1 MPKKDPY
8 EGIRTDAGKA
18 GSYDIVG
25 QYDWTSI
32 PRNSGLRKEAPS
44 AYITAYELQYS
55 QLRSF
60 IDGYMNILSPRNST
74 GSYNSNNPGLDF
86 YKGLYTVN
94 KDPIARFNFPFF
106 GDSFRSFSSEFAD
119 TFSPI
124 SQRGAQ
130 MFGGKEIQGLGAAAE
145 SIAGGGVAAVNALAT
160 FGNNGG
166 NNGDQSLADKVAKV
180 ASDAATGI
188 ANKLGLNPGMQT
200 IGAPGSYIETPKF
213 YQYSNTDNGLQI
225 AFTLSNT
232 LEDDSIEKNF
242 NFICDFTKINRPFRY
257 GPIGMNYPAIYNL
270 VVPGLRYIQWA
281 SLENFEVS
289 LLGNRRKIGNHIIPE
304 AYVCQF
310 TFRSLTV
317 EPSNFIDEI
326 CEERSELGSFEAYA
340 ANQLKEELEFEK
352 GKGNREK
359 KYNERRALAAAIN
372 NRPSVPLDPARPP
385 GDLGGYAPID
395 PATGKPRPGIV
406 VQNEDEIVPDT
417 DGNAPQLPADLV
429 VADPRNAGVETPN
442 SQQLDRQIGSSSG
455 GGTIADDYEN
465 TPRIIDQGGNRR
477 PDQPPSTITNPNDE
491 RLFAIDPSGAAGAN
505 LQRAQDLQM
514 VNRRTR
520 PSGMSS
526 IDFERA
532 QRQAQKRLDDYDNF
546 YAEQAKKEEAERS
559 RRRRE
564 IADQSDEQVRANER
578 AAERRAAEREATR
591 ERERIEREKEKF
603 LRDKQQS
610 DARAS
615 GSPNEPIG
623 SGGFGDF

>member
-1 MPKKDPY
+1 MPKKEPY

-25 QYDWTSI
+25 QYDWTSV

-166 NNGDQSLADKVAKV
+166 NNGDQSLADKVAKT

-242 NFICDFTKINRPFRY
+242 KFICDFTKINRPFRY
-257 GPIGMNYPAIYNL
+257 GPIGMNFPAIYNL

-372 NRPSVPLDPARPP
+372 NRPLDPAREP
-385 GDLGGYAPID
+385 GDLGGFGTVNPN
-395 PATGKPRPGIV
+395 TGEVEPGLT
-406 VQNEDEIVPDT
+406 VQNEDEIVNNA
-417 DGNAPQLPADLV
+417 DGDIPQLPADLI

-442 SQQLDRQIGSSSG
+442 SQQLNRQLGGSTG

-465 TPRIIDQGGNRR
+465 TPRVLNPGDGTPGR
-477 PDQPPSTITNPNDE
+477 PPTTITNPNDE
-491 RLFAIDPSGAAGAN
+491 RLRQADPSGALGAE

-514 VNRRTR
+514 VNRRSR
-520 PSGMSS
+520 PSGMSPA
-526 IDFERA
+526 DFERA
-532 QRQAQKRLDDYDNF
+532 QRQAQGRLDDRAKF
-546 YAEQAKKEEAERS
+546 YADRDRKDKEERD

-578 AAERRAAEREATR
+578 AAERRAAELKAAREQEQINKAQ
-591 ERERIEREKEKF
+591 EKF
-603 LRDKQQS
+603 LRDKQLADS
-610 DARAS
+610 RAS
-615 GSPNEPIG
+615 GSPNEPIAG
-623 SGGFGDF
+623 SGGFADF

>member
-1 MPKKDPY
+1 MPKKEPY
-8 EGIRTDAGKA
+8 EGIRTGAGKA

-25 QYDWTSI
+25 QYDWTSV

-130 MFGGKEIQGLGAAAE
+130 MFGGKEIQGLGGAAE

-166 NNGDQSLADKVAKV
+166 NNGDQSLADKVAKT

-242 NFICDFTKINRPFRY
+242 KFICDFTKINRPFRY
-257 GPIGMNYPAIYNL
+257 GPIGMNFPAIYNL

-359 KYNERRALAAAIN
+359 KYNERRALAAAMN
-372 NRPSVPLDPARPP
+372 KRPLDPPREP
-385 GDLGGYAPID
+385 GDLARF
-395 PATGKPRPGIV
+395 ATVNPDTGELEAGLTM
-406 VQNEDEIVPDT
+406 QNEDSSVPNRDGLFSDLPPDLIVGDT
-417 DGNAPQLPADLV
+417 
-429 VADPRNAGVETPN
+429 RNAGVETLN
-442 SQQLDRQIGSSSG
+442 SQQLDRQLGGSTG

-465 TPRIIDQGGNRR
+465 TPRVLNPGDGTPGR
-477 PDQPPSTITNPNDE
+477 PPTTITNPDDQ
-491 RLFAIDPSGAAGAN
+491 RLVQADPSGALGAE

-514 VNRRTR
+514 VNRRSR
-520 PSGMSS
+520 PSGMSPA
-526 IDFERA
+526 DFERA
-532 QRQAQKRLDDYDNF
+532 QEQAQGRLDDRAKF
-546 YAEQAKKEEAERS
+546 YADRDRKDKEEKV
-559 RRRRE
+559 RRRNE
-564 IADQSDEQVRANER
+564 ISNQSDEQVELNER
-578 AAERRAAEREATR
+578 MAERRAAELKAAREQEKINKAQ
-591 ERERIEREKEKF
+591 ERF
-603 LRDKQQS
+603 LRDKQLS

-615 GSPNEPIG
+615 GSPNEPIAG

>member
-1 MPKKDPY
+1 MPKKEPY
-8 EGIRTDAGKA
+8 KGIRTDAGKA

-25 QYDWTSI
+25 QYDWTSV

-44 AYITAYELQYS
+44 AYITAYELEYS

-60 IDGYMNILSPRNST
+60 IDGYMNILSPQNST

-130 MFGGKEIQGLGAAAE
+130 MFGGKEIQGLGGAAE
-145 SIAGGGVAAVNALAT
+145 SIAGGGLAAVNALAT
-160 FGNNGG
+160 LGNTGG
-166 NNGDQSLADKVAKV
+166 NNGDESLADKVAKT
-180 ASDAATGI
+180 ASGIATGV

-200 IGAPGSYIETPKF
+200 IGAPGTYIETPKF

-242 NFICDFTKINRPFRY
+242 KFICDFTKINRPFRY

-326 CEERSELGSFEAYA
+326 CEERSELGSFEAYS
-340 ANQLKEELEFEK
+340 ANQLEEELEFQK
-352 GKGNREK
+352 GRGERERAFKTRSELAEAIDNRVS
-359 KYNERRALAAAIN
+359 L
-372 NRPSVPLDPARPP
+372 
-385 GDLGGYAPID
+385 
-395 PATGKPRPGIV
+395 T
-406 VQNEDEIVPDT
+406 EDEIDRLT
-417 DGNAPQLPADLV
+417 AP
-429 VADPRNAGVETPN
+429 G
-442 SQQLDRQIGSSSG
+442 LDRDPFLPGGRGVIINGSGINSVYHREKYPYLY
-455 GGTIADDYEN
+455 DEN
-465 TPRIIDQGGNRR
+465 GVYTGRDNRFNDFGKRMEDIRKRPFNETEFGKFFNREGVNEGIKQPEIDQLT
-477 PDQPPSTITNPNDE
+477 PEQ
-491 RLFAIDPSGAAGAN
+491 
-505 LQRAQDLQM
+505 
-514 VNRRTR
+514 
-520 PSGMSS
+520 
-526 IDFERA
+526 
-532 QRQAQKRLDDYDNF
+532 QKALEDYL
-546 YAEQAKKEEAERS
+546 KK
-559 RRRRE
+559 
-564 IADQSDEQVRANER
+564 IN
-578 AAERRAAEREATR
+578 
-591 ERERIEREKEKF
+591 K
-603 LRDKQQS
+603 
-610 DARAS
+610 
-615 GSPNEPIG
+615 
-623 SGGFGDF
+623 

>member
-1 MPKKDPY
+1 MPKKEPY
-8 EGIRTDAGKA
+8 KGIRTDAGKA

-25 QYDWTSI
+25 QYDWTSV

-44 AYITAYELQYS
+44 AYITAYELEYS

-60 IDGYMNILSPRNST
+60 IDGYMNILSPQNST

-130 MFGGKEIQGLGAAAE
+130 MFGGKEIQGLGGAAE
-145 SIAGGGVAAVNALAT
+145 SIAGGGLAAVNALAT
-160 FGNNGG
+160 LGNTGG
-166 NNGDQSLADKVAKV
+166 NNGDESLADKVAKT
-180 ASDAATGI
+180 ASGIATGV

-200 IGAPGSYIETPKF
+200 IGAPGTYIETPKF

-242 NFICDFTKINRPFRY
+242 KFICDFTKINRPFRY

-326 CEERSELGSFEAYA
+326 CEERRELGSFEAYT
-340 ANQLKEELEFEK
+340 ANQLKEELEFQK
-352 GKGNREK
+352 GRGQRERAFKTRSELAEAIDNRVSLEDDRVFNPIGDPFQEPRAVIIHGSGIGSVYHRNKFPQLYEDGRGGGRYTGVDKGLDDFGKRTEDIEK
-359 KYNERRALAAAIN
+359 KPFDE
-372 NRPSVPLDPARPP
+372 
-385 GDLGGYAPID
+385 
-395 PATGKPRPGIV
+395 TEFGK
-406 VQNEDEIVPDT
+406 
-417 DGNAPQLPADLV
+417 
-429 VADPRNAGVETPN
+429 
-442 SQQLDRQIGSSSG
+442 
-455 GGTIADDYEN
+455 
-465 TPRIIDQGGNRR
+465 
-477 PDQPPSTITNPNDE
+477 
-491 RLFAIDPSGAAGAN
+491 F
-505 LQRAQDLQM
+505 
-514 VNRRTR
+514 
-520 PSGMSS
+520 
-526 IDFERA
+526 F
-532 QRQAQKRLDDYDNF
+532 K
-546 YAEQAKKEEAERS
+546 
-559 RRRRE
+559 
-564 IADQSDEQVRANER
+564 
-578 AAERRAAEREATR
+578 R
-591 ERERIEREKEKF
+591 EREGVNRGI
-603 LRDKQQS
+603 KQPEIDQLTPEQQNALE
-610 DARAS
+610 DYLKKI
-615 GSPNEPIG
+615 NK
-623 SGGFGDF
+623 

>member
-1 MPKKDPY
+1 MPKKEPY
-8 EGIRTDAGKA
+8 KGIRTDAGKA

-25 QYDWTSI
+25 QYDWTSV

-44 AYITAYELQYS
+44 AYITAYELEYS

-60 IDGYMNILSPRNST
+60 IDGYMNILSPQNST

-130 MFGGKEIQGLGAAAE
+130 MFGGKEIQGLGGAAE
-145 SIAGGGVAAVNALAT
+145 SIAGGGLAAVNALAT
-160 FGNNGG
+160 LGNTGG
-166 NNGDQSLADKVAKV
+166 NNGDESLADKVAKT
-180 ASDAATGI
+180 ASGIATGV

-200 IGAPGSYIETPKF
+200 IGAPGTYIETPKF

-242 NFICDFTKINRPFRY
+242 KFICDFTKINRPFRY

-326 CEERSELGSFEAYA
+326 CEERSELGSFEAYT
-340 ANQLKEELEFEK
+340 ANQLKEELEFQK
-352 GKGNREK
+352 GRGQRERAFKTRSELAEAIDNRVSLTDDDIDRLTAPRED
-359 KYNERRALAAAIN
+359 
-372 NRPSVPLDPARPP
+372 PL
-385 GDLGGYAPID
+385 
-395 PATGKPRPGIV
+395 
-406 VQNEDEIVPDT
+406 
-417 DGNAPQLPADLV
+417 LP
-429 VADPRNAGVETPN
+429 
-442 SQQLDRQIGSSSG
+442 GSSRVIIHGSGIGTVYHRNKFPGLYEDGRG
-455 GGTIADDYEN
+455 GGRYTGVDK
-465 TPRIIDQGGNRR
+465 G
-477 PDQPPSTITNPNDE
+477 
-491 RLFAIDPSGAAGAN
+491 
-505 LQRAQDLQM
+505 
-514 VNRRTR
+514 
-520 PSGMSS
+520 
-526 IDFERA
+526 
-532 QRQAQKRLDDYDNF
+532 LDDFGKRMEDIETKPF
-546 YAEQAKKEEAERS
+546 DET
-559 RRRRE
+559 E
-564 IADQSDEQVRANER
+564 IG
-578 AAERRAAEREATR
+578 
-591 ERERIEREKEKF
+591 KF
-603 LRDKQQS
+603 LKRDK
-610 DARAS
+610 
-615 GSPNEPIG
+615 N
-623 SGGFGDF
+623 

>member
-25 QYDWTSI
+25 QYDWTSV

-166 NNGDQSLADKVAKV
+166 NNGDQSLADKVAKT

-372 NRPSVPLDPARPP
+372 NRPLDPAREP

-406 VQNEDEIVPDT
+406 VQNEDEIVPDA

-429 VADPRNAGVETPN
+429 VADPRNAGVETLN
-442 SQQLDRQIGSSSG
+442 SQQLDRQLGGSSG

-477 PDQPPSTITNPNDE
+477 PWQPPTTITDPNDPK
-491 RLFAIDPSGAAGAN
+491 LLAIDPSGAAGAN

-514 VNRRTR
+514 VRRQSR
-520 PSGMSS
+520 PRGMSPA
-526 IDFERA
+526 DFDRA
-532 QRQAQKRLDDYDNF
+532 RREAQKRLDDYDKF
-546 YAEQAKKEEAERS
+546 YAEQAEKEKAEAA

-610 DARAS
+610 EARAS
-615 GSPNEPIG
+615 GSPNEPIAG
-623 SGGFGDF
+623 SNSFGFIP